1 MKSVTIT
8 IRFSDNR
15 NKISLRI
22 TGGIFRKVGLYVD
35 GRFTKFYSMTKIV
48 KRIGVILTNYF
59 KES

>member
-15 NKISLRI
+15 DKVSLKI

-35 GRFTKFYSMTKIV
+35 GKFTKFYSLTKIIQ
-48 KRIGVILTNYF
+48 RINKILINYF
-59 KES
+59 KEQ